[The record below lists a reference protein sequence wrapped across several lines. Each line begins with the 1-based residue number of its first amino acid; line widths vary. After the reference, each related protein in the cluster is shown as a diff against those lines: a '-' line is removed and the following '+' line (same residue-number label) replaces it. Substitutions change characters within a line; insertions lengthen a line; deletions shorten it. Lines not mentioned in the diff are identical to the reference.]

1 MTKTSCSPSYN
12 SPPQRLA
19 QAVFEEGSE
28 MIEVSHA
35 LDEWAEGWSN
45 HDMEA
50 VASVFTDDCIYEDV
64 ALGVVN
70 RGKEEL
76 KAFGNGFIAGVPD
89 LRLEVTSRFASEDRA
104 ATEWTM
110 TGTHTGDLP
119 GMPASGRTFSLRG
132 VSTFELRGDRLFRCR
147 DYWDLA
153 TFQKQLGFTS

>member
-1 MTKTSCSPSYN
+1 
-12 SPPQRLA
+12 
-19 QAVFEEGSE
+19 
-28 MIEVSHA
+28 MIELSNA

-45 HDMEA
+45 HDMER

-70 RGKEEL
+70 RGKDQL

-89 LRLEVTSRFASEDRA
+89 LKVEVTSRFASGDKA
-104 ATEWTM
+104 AAEWTM
-110 TGTHTGDLP
+110 SGTHTGDLP
-119 GMPASGRTFSLRG
+119 GMPATGKTFSLRG
-132 VSTFELRGDRLFRCR
+132 ASAFQLQGNRVIRCS

>member
-1 MTKTSCSPSYN
+1 
-12 SPPQRLA
+12 
-19 QAVFEEGSE
+19 

-35 LDEWAEGWSN
+35 VDEWAEGWSS
-45 HDMEA
+45 HDMER

-76 KAFGNGFIAGVPD
+76 KAFGNGFIEGVPD
-89 LRLEVTSRFASEDRA
+89 LKVDVTSRFATAEMA
-104 ATEWTM
+104 AVEWTM
-110 TGTHTGDLP
+110 SGTHTGDLP
-119 GMPASGRTFSLRG
+119 GMPATGRSFSLRG
-132 VSTFELRGDRLFRCR
+132 ASVFRIRADRLMRCN